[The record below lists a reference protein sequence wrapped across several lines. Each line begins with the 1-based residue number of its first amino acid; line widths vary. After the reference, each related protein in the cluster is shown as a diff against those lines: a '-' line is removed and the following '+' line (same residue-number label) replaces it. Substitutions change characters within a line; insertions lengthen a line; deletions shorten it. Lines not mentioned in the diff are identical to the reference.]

1 MSERKTFIVRAVT
14 AADCLLDLPALVPYA
29 SSEKPIDLFVTAK
42 GFEERVLAFPR
53 RLGEEGR
60 RINRSILAGSY
71 HTNESDNEQRYAE
84 LRPLLEALGAP
95 IVDFDADDPL
105 EVVSCVEA
113 TLGNATEES
122 PLHVVFD
129 VSGASSTL
137 ILAVMAA
144 LTRAARQ
151 ITLTVLYATADVY
164 DVRDADSAEPL
175 VLGEQREE
183 GVGGPPLSV
192 PFAGHH
198 HDHLPGSVIALP
210 SMYTG
215 RLEACLA
222 HLSVGPM
229 TGSPDNLYWL
239 LPSTG
244 AEEHKWRQ
252 DDTRRAVQT
261 LMRRL
266 QGREEEDADA
276 EVIRPDDMATS
287 DVLDYAETMRL
298 LVARIDSLSGR
309 NISIVHMGSKLQAV
323 GVSLAAAARGEV
335 AVLTARPAAF
345 NAKKYSSGVGSMH
358 ALRLPDLGRIVRAIA
373 DIGTLKVENP

>member
-1 MSERKTFIVRAVT
+1 MSERKSFIVKVVT
-14 AADCLLDLPALVPYA
+14 TADCLLDLPGLMPYT
-29 SSEKPIDLFVTAK
+29 SFEQQIDIFVTAK
-42 GFEERVLAFPR
+42 GFEERVLAFPG
-53 RLGEEGR
+53 RLADEGQR
-60 RINRSILAGSY
+60 VRGSILVGSY
-71 HTNESDNEQRYAE
+71 HTNQFDNEQRYVE
-84 LRPLLEALGAP
+84 LRPLLEALGTP
-95 IVDFDADDPL
+95 IIDFDADDPL

-113 TLGNATEES
+113 ALGNTTEMS
-122 PLHVVFD
+122 TMHVVFD

-144 LTRAARQ
+144 LTRGARK
-151 ITLTVLYATADVY
+151 ISLTILYATADVY
-164 DVRDADSAEPL
+164 DVPDTNAAEPL
-175 VLGEQREE
+175 ALGEQREE

-244 AEEHKWRQ
+244 ADEHKWRQ

-266 QGREEEDADA
+266 QGRDGEDTDT

-309 NISIVHMGSKLQAV
+309 NISIVHMGSKLQAI
-323 GVSLAAAARGEV
+323 GVSLAAAARSEV
-335 AVLTARPAAF
+335 TVLTARPAAF
-345 NAKKYSSGVGSMH
+345 NAKKYSSGTGSMY
-358 ALRLPDLGRIVRAIA
+358 AIRISDLGKIVRAIA
-373 DIGTLKVENP
+373 DIGTLKVENT